1 MPFEIASSFKK
12 LCIKLFH
19 MLDAFQLSSFIFF
32 PFYFKNLCLQRNQS
46 WTKPLRKDA
55 NYHGPWKQQLEERFE
70 SMMFENWTF
79 FQKFCYHV
87 SSCSIYSILSERLF
101 SSGFNSKILVSGYCK
116 MYCKKMEKRE

>member
-55 NYHGPWKQQLEERFE
+55 NYHGPWKQQEVLLSCVKLFHILD
-70 SMMFENWTF
+70 TF
-79 FQKFCYHV
+79 
-87 SSCSIYSILSERLF
+87 
-101 SSGFNSKILVSGYCK
+101 
-116 MYCKKMEKRE
+116 